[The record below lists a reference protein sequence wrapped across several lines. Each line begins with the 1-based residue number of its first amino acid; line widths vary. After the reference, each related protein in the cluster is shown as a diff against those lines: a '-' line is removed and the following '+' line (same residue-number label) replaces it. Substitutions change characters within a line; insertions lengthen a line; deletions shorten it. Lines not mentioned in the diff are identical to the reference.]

1 MKFKIIKS
9 QITTDEFL
17 ELLTQQF
24 PAIKEEVFDDDWK
37 GLIHLQIACFY
48 RYTNQCII
56 SGRLDE
62 VRRCFDF
69 FEKTIDK
76 VDSRTN
82 NALYVSY
89 LEHLDMAGN
98 ERNKAATRKLLKPKY
113 LKIWEQLTKQ

>member
-9 QITTDEFL
+9 AITTDEFL
-17 ELLTQQF
+17 DLLTQQF
-24 PAIKEEVFDDDWK
+24 PSIKEEVFDDDWK
-37 GLIHLQIACFY
+37 DLIHLQVACFY

-69 FEKTIDK
+69 FEKTIEK
-76 VDSRTN
+76 VDNRTE
-82 NALYVSY
+82 NALYVSF
-89 LEHLDMAGN
+89 LEHLDMAGS
-98 ERNKAATRKLLKPKY
+98 EINKAESRKLLSTKY